1 VIPAALSWRKW
12 QITCTH
18 ATRSGR
24 SSPCKLHCRSGAL
37 FPPSCPC
44 RRPGDLAVGAEPRTG
59 RSIKSYYSSA
69 LLLLL
74 AMDACLI
81 WGDGRKVR
89 LERNGAVA
97 AAGSCLAG
105 GPPRIP
111 SCARGRGSMSTHG
124 ESRLERGLSSRA
136 RARRRMGGG
145 FVSRSLIGDHPAL
158 RPAQS

>member
-1 VIPAALSWRKW
+1 MIPAALSWCKW

-24 SSPCKLHCRSGAL
+24 SSPCKLHCMSAGQAPFSRRRVRVAVPAIWPLARS
-37 FPPSCPC
+37 
-44 RRPGDLAVGAEPRTG
+44 PGR
-59 RSIKSYYSSA
+59 IKSYYSSA

-97 AAGSCLAG
+97 AVGSCLV
-105 GPPRIP
+105 
-111 SCARGRGSMSTHG
+111 
-124 ESRLERGLSSRA
+124 RA
-136 RARRRMGGG
+136 RAGVHVHAWGISSEDCLHVLVRGAAWAADSYRAR
-145 FVSRSLIGDHPAL
+145 
-158 RPAQS
+158 